1 MEYWQIRNT
10 IYWGMQIPQCFKGKI
25 IMKHNSRLLIGVASL
40 FLILIFFFPIWSID
54 LLAPQ
59 YPEGIGLKIWI
70 NQITGLKPNDL
81 NNINGLNHYIGM
93 KAIVPDSIPELTI
106 MPYIIIFMV
115 IFGIG
120 NAFWGK
126 RKLVYLWIALF
137 IILGAIGM
145 YDFYIWGYDY
155 GHNLNPSAAIKVPG
169 MSYQPPLIGSKKL
182 LNFTAVSLPA
192 FGSYVLGVSVLL
204 TTAALYFDSKRGSAK

>member
-1 MEYWQIRNT
+1 
-10 IYWGMQIPQCFKGKI
+10 
-25 IMKHNSRLLIGVASL
+25 MKHNSRLLIGVASL

-120 NAFWGK
+120 NAFWG
-126 RKLVYLWIALF
+126 
-137 IILGAIGM
+137 
-145 YDFYIWGYDY
+145 
-155 GHNLNPSAAIKVPG
+155 
-169 MSYQPPLIGSKKL
+169 
-182 LNFTAVSLPA
+182 
-192 FGSYVLGVSVLL
+192 
-204 TTAALYFDSKRGSAK
+204 